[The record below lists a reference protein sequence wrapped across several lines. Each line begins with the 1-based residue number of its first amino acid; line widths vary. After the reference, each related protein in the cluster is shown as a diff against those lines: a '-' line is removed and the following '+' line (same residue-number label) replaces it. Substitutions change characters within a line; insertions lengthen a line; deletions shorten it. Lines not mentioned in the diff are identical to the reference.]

1 MATFVIITK
10 HSPENCPMF
19 NAKSLK
25 VYKEIMGKAD
35 ALMKKHKVKLL
46 ASAEV
51 PNEHSSYEI
60 YEAPSFE
67 AFKEFG
73 MEPAILA
80 MGQFTTMEVKP
91 AFGPEEI
98 AQMLKHMQ

>member
-1 MATFVIITK
+1 MPIFLLITK

-19 NAKSLK
+19 NAKHMK
-25 VYKEIMGKAD
+25 IYMEAMEKTD

-46 ASAEV
+46 AGAEV

-73 MEPAILA
+73 MEPAIIAL
-80 MGQFTTMEVKP
+80 GQFITMEVKP
-91 AFGPEEI
+91 AMSPEE
-98 AQMLKHMQ
+98 ATQMLKHMK